1 MNETLTG
8 NPEGFAIINKPA
20 GITSHSLLAKLS
32 RQLGVKVK
40 VGHAGTL
47 DSFACGVL
55 VCMFGRYTR
64 LSDYFMATRKRYTA
78 TLQFGMETDT
88 LDPGGTPIRHAAIPE
103 RSTVES
109 CLPQFQGA
117 IQQIP
122 PVYSAIHVEGKRAY
136 RLAMQGTVPE
146 MAARPVTIYA
156 LELVS
161 WTDGSAVLDV
171 SCSKGTY
178 IRSLARDIGTASGS
192 AAHLAALCRTA
203 SGPFL
208 LHEACSLEDFS
219 STKLRKFDP
228 ALALAL
234 EMTVIKLELN
244 QARAFSHGKPL
255 VQIDSLGMLL
265 SVPVTTPVA
274 VFSTDDEFLGVLR
287 YLDGRWSYAFV
298 FSEAR

>member
-1 MNETLTG
+1 MIETPAG
-8 NPEGFAIINKPA
+8 SPEGFAIINKPT

-47 DSFACGVL
+47 DSFASGVL

-88 LDPGGTPIRHAAIPE
+88 LDPGGTPVRHAAIPD
-103 RSTVES
+103 RAAVEA
-109 CLPQFQGA
+109 CLSQFSGP

-146 MAARPVTIYA
+146 MAARPVVIHS
-156 LELVS
+156 LQLVS
-161 WTDGSAVLDV
+161 WDETSAVLDV
-171 SCSKGTY
+171 ACSKGTY
-178 IRSLARDIGTASGS
+178 IRSLARDIGMASGS
-192 AAHLAALCRTA
+192 AAHLGALCRTA

-208 LHEACSLEDFS
+208 IQDACSLEEFS
-219 STKLRKFDP
+219 ITKLRKFDVS
-228 ALALAL
+228 LARSLD
-234 EMTVIKLELN
+234 MSIIKLEHN

-255 VQIDSLGMLL
+255 AQIDSFDKLL
-265 SVPVTTPVA
+265 SIPDSAAVA
-274 VFSTDDEFLGVLR
+274 VFSAEDEFLGVLR
-287 YLDGRWSYAFV
+287 YLDGRWMYAFV